1 MIKSKEDHIKVR
13 YELHMYTIIKPS
25 INSLQTSLCPHLL
38 YPCTIYG
45 LFAIAMAQSL
55 CNNEDP
61 LDKTYMQ
68 SDLRGCLKDSI
79 EAGVMKSFTAKQTRR
94 KYRYHTV
101 LHIDI
106 YCKCRDIEEG
116 LMIQCERCNR

>member
-1 MIKSKEDHIKVR
+1 MNVQKQSGSRD
-13 YELHMYTIIKPS
+13 
-25 INSLQTSLCPHLL
+25 C
-38 YPCTIYG
+38 G

-61 LDKTYMQ
+61 FDKTYMQ
-68 SDLRGCLKDSI
+68 SDLRGCLKDSM

-106 YCKCRDIEEG
+106 YCKCRGIEEG
-116 LMIQCERCNR
+116 LMIQCERCNRWYHKECCHADDSYFAVEDLKWTCNSCN